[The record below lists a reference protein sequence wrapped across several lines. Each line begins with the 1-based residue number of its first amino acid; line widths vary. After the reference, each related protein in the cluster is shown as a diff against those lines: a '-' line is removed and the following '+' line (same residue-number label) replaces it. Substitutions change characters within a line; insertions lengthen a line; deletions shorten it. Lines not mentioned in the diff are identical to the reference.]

1 MRLRKAHIPYFLA
14 VVAIFLSFEL
24 NNGQPERP
32 TTGYWAME
40 GTLMNHPFMD
50 HLDSLSG
57 NEIFELQ
64 DENGLTLW
72 FGRHI
77 FKDVCI
83 SGICRMI
90 KLWLFWD
97 GAGNYLD
104 IQLFENEP
112 LTKSDHTDFEPDD
125 YVKLNGILNDPNS
138 VLKDYS
144 SEDLTIEKV
153 PDNPFEVDGYTS
165 ATQPTLAEVVVKDA
179 VYTCH
184 TLWHTVFG
192 STRTMIL
199 DILDKRVSHDYLALM
214 FESQFPA
221 YVVWAI
227 GIVERLPEYHED
239 FYPLIIENI
248 KSEDA
253 SLSQQA
259 LNYFQSHM
267 LNDEALQKQLAAVI
281 PELTTQKKYDI
292 IWKFVD
298 LEKTNVDVVLTL
310 LEMFQQQ
317 EIGVGAI
324 NLIYRLVLPEHL
336 TDNQRIREI
345 VQELSAHENA
355 YIRNLT
361 GRLLNGNN

>member
-1 MRLRKAHIPYFLA
+1 
-14 VVAIFLSFEL
+14 
-24 NNGQPERP
+24 
-32 TTGYWAME
+32 
-40 GTLMNHPFMD
+40 
-50 HLDSLSG
+50 
-57 NEIFELQ
+57 
-64 DENGLTLW
+64 
-72 FGRHI
+72 
-77 FKDVCI
+77 
-83 SGICRMI
+83 
-90 KLWLFWD
+90 
-97 GAGNYLD
+97 
-104 IQLFENEP
+104 
-112 LTKSDHTDFEPDD
+112 
-125 YVKLNGILNDPNS
+125 
-138 VLKDYS
+138 
-144 SEDLTIEKV
+144 
-153 PDNPFEVDGYTS
+153 
-165 ATQPTLAEVVVKDA
+165 
-179 VYTCH
+179 
-184 TLWHTVFG
+184 
-192 STRTMIL
+192 
-199 DILDKRVSHDYLALM
+199 
-214 FESQFPA
+214 
-221 YVVWAI
+221 
-227 GIVERLPEYHED
+227 
-239 FYPLIIENI
+239 LIIENI

-267 LNDEALQKQLAAVI
+267 LNDDALQKQLAAVI